1 MIRLRFLLHLTPW
14 LLLAVA
20 WWSAE
25 VAGSARAR
33 RAGEVVA
40 MLPGPLPE
48 LNAFA
53 PRSAVEQEL
62 VHLLYEPLLRAG
74 LPDGPSVLPVLAS
87 HWDWNQ
93 ELTCWFPSPD
103 WAARAADHLR
113 ELDADRWIRL
123 GLDQIRQEGDEL
135 RLSFS
140 QPQGTGPDEALQEL
154 AKYEPLPVDFV
165 QIRLRGQARS
175 YLNHFLQSAVE
186 RRQVRRTWFEDSDQ
200 LAELVIA
207 GSPGSAVEE
216 LRRHFKSLPDLQ
228 AQVTSMDRVAAL
240 REPVLEFRLTP
251 GRVWP
256 DGTPV
261 TARDVIATV
270 RHVLDHR
277 IPVPE
282 RENLL
287 AIQALTTPSP
297 ERLRVTYRRYRGAAL
312 AAWMRLPI
320 LQAQWLEHQGE
331 GQRVAGQDS
340 STPGNAALPPLP
352 PGTGP
357 FRPTWQHDGT
367 LTLDA
372 APHANARIRRLR
384 LLHGAP
390 EITTQAAFATGSID
404 LYWPANER
412 LPRLRREP
420 SVLLQPSSPRSQLV
434 VLWNTR
440 HSPLDDLRVRH
451 ALALATDRT
460 ALREEL
466 VQGAGSEHAGLF
478 QPALWFSQPHTPQRP
493 DLTQAAA
500 LLDEAGWFKNVITG
514 QRTKPGATLSVELLT
529 TAGNA
534 QREQLATLLAA
545 QWRRLGLEV
554 RIRSLPWEELV
565 GERLQRREFQALI
578 LGLDFEFSWDQLPF
592 WHSSQAAP
600 GGLNF
605 SGLADPETDL
615 LLQSLALEFDPD
627 AVPDRAHRLEARM
640 AALHPFLPLF
650 TDQSL
655 VAIRRAALPADLKG
669 PPTLENWLL
678 QPMPERN
685 TVPSIPMRL
694 PEEMPLLAPPSSS
707 PPAPVPP
714 VPPSAEN

>member
-1 MIRLRFLLHLTPW
+1 MIRLRFLLHLSPW
-14 LLLAVA
+14 LLLAVG

-25 VAGSARAR
+25 VAGSTRAR

-40 MLPGPLPE
+40 MLPGALPE
-48 LNAFA
+48 WNALA

-62 VHLLYEPLLRAG
+62 VGLLYEPLLQAG
-74 LPDGPSVLPVLAS
+74 PPGGPSVLPVLAS

-93 ELTCWFPSPD
+93 ELTCWFASPD

-113 ELDADRWIRL
+113 QLDADRWIQL
-123 GLDQIRQEGDEL
+123 GLDQIWQEGDEL

-140 QPQGTGPDEALQEL
+140 QPQGTGPDEALREL
-154 AKYEPLPVDFV
+154 APFEPLPVDFV
-165 QIRLRGQARS
+165 QLRLPGQARS

-186 RRQVRRTWFEDSDQ
+186 KRQVRRTWFEDSDQ
-200 LAELVIA
+200 LAELVIS

-216 LRRHFKSLPDLQ
+216 LRRHFEALPELQ
-228 AQVTSMDRVAAL
+228 AQVTPMDRVTAL
-240 REPVLEFRLTP
+240 REPVLEFRLQP

-270 RHVLDHR
+270 RHVIDHR

-287 AIQALTTPSP
+287 AIQNLAMPGP
-297 ERLRVTYRRYRGAAL
+297 DRLRVTYRRYRGAAL
-312 AAWMRLPI
+312 ASWMRLPI
-320 LQAQWLEHQGE
+320 LQAQWLEHQA
-331 GQRVAGQDS
+331 AGPS
-340 STPGNAALPPLP
+340 SASPGHASASHQVPLP

-357 FRPTWQHDGT
+357 FRPTWQRDGT
-367 LTLDA
+367 LTLVA
-372 APHANARIRRLR
+372 APHASARIHRLR

-390 EITTQAAFATGSID
+390 EIPTQAAFATGSID

-420 SVLLQPSSPRSQLV
+420 GVLLHPSSPRSRLV

-440 HSPLDDLRVRH
+440 QPPLDELRIRQ
-451 ALALATDRT
+451 ALALATDRS

-478 QPALWFSQPHTPQRP
+478 QPDVWFSPPHTPQRP
-493 DLTQAAA
+493 DLSQASA
-500 LLDEAGWFKNVITG
+500 LLDEAGWFKNVTTG
-514 QRTKPGATLSVELLT
+514 LRTKPGATLSIELLT

-534 QREQLATLLAA
+534 QREQLATRLAR

-554 RIRSLPWEELV
+554 SIRALPWEELV
-565 GERLQRREFQALI
+565 GERLQQRDFQALI
-578 LGLDFEFSWDQLPF
+578 LGLDFETSWDQLPL
-592 WHSSQAAP
+592 WHSSQATP

-605 SGLADPETDL
+605 SGLTDPETDL
-615 LLQSLALEFDPD
+615 LLQSLALEFDPN
-627 AVPDRAHRLEARM
+627 AVPERVRRLEARI
-640 AALHPFLPLF
+640 ASLHPFLPLF
-650 TDQSL
+650 TDQGF
-655 VAIRRAALPADLKG
+655 VAIRKAALPAELKTA
-669 PPTLENWLL
+669 PTLANWLL
-678 QPMPERN
+678 HPPLQTP
-685 TVPSIPMRL
+685 PSPAIPMRV
-694 PEEMPLLAPPSSS
+694 PEEAPTLSPPRP
-707 PPAPVPP
+707 PPAPLPPPP
-714 VPPSAEN
+714 VSPGS